1 MSARAAPVFFASTAA
16 VPTLAARRAAVAG
29 DRRHRADTHRR
40 YHPAMPSIAPA
51 ARAALLAV
59 FVSLAACAAPAP
71 RDPAPADTPLLLI
84 SIDSFRASY
93 LDLGLTPNLQRIADQ
108 GVRAQWIN
116 PSYPTQTFPN
126 HYTLVTGLRPDHHGV
141 IHNMMR
147 DPDLGRFRVND
158 PNAIGEARWWN
169 GGEPIWI
176 GAQNAGLRG
185 ATMLWPGGEA
195 PNHGQRASRWHAYDP
210 KVTEMAR
217 IEQVLDWLGEPAST
231 RPHVTALYFDS
242 LDKQSHDYG
251 PNSAQAR
258 AAMQRIDAAL
268 GRLIDTLA
276 ARGELDRVNLIVVSD
291 HGMAEVAPEHR
302 IAVEDMVSVQEA
314 VVTSTGQSIGIA
326 PNKGFE
332 AQVERRLLGKHD
344 HYQCWRKGELPAR
357 WHYGT
362 HPRIPPI
369 VCQMQEGWDAIER
382 DVLAKARPGQTR
394 GSHGYDPALP
404 SMRAIFI
411 ARGPAFREG
420 ATIPAF
426 DNVDVYPLLA
436 RLLGI
441 APAKNDGDIAPLLP
455 ALKADAAQ
463 EK

>member
-1 MSARAAPVFFASTAA
+1 M
-16 VPTLAARRAAVAG
+16 
-29 DRRHRADTHRR
+29 H
-40 YHPAMPSIAPA
+40 SIAPA

-59 FVSLAACAAPAP
+59 LVSLAACATRAPQTPP
-71 RDPAPADTPLLLI
+71 REPPRADTPLLLI
-84 SIDSFRASY
+84 SIDSFRAGY
-93 LDLGLTPNLQRIADQ
+93 LDLGLTPNLQRLADQ

-141 IHNMMR
+141 IHNTMR
-147 DPDLGRFRVND
+147 DPDLGRFRVSD
-158 PNAIGEARWWN
+158 PQAIGETRWWD

-195 PNHGQRASRWHAYDP
+195 PIRGQHANRWRAFDP
-210 KVTEMAR
+210 KISEMAR
-217 IEQVLDWLGEPAST
+217 VEEVLGWLGEPATT

-242 LDKQSHDYG
+242 LDKESHDYG
-251 PNSAQAR
+251 PNSPQAR
-258 AAMQRIDAAL
+258 AAMQRIDDAL
-268 GRLIDTLA
+268 GRLTDTLA

-291 HGMAEVAPEHR
+291 HGMAEVPVGQR
-302 IAVEDMVSVQEA
+302 MAVEDMVTPQQA
-314 VVTSTGQSIGIA
+314 VVTSVGQSIGVA
-326 PNKGFE
+326 PNPGFE
-332 AQVERRLLGKHD
+332 AEVERRLLGRHD

-362 HPRIPPI
+362 HPRIPAI
-369 VCQMQEGWDAIER
+369 VCQMDEGWDAIEAEA
-382 DVLAKARPGQTR
+382 LKKSPKNQTR

-411 ARGPAFREG
+411 ARGPAFRQG
-420 ATIPAF
+420 VVLPSF
-426 DNVDVYPLLA
+426 DNIDVYPLLA

-441 APAKNDGDIAPLLP
+441 VPAKNDGDIAPLLP
-455 ALKADAAQ
+455 ALKDPRAP
-463 EK
+463 KR

>member
-1 MSARAAPVFFASTAA
+1 MRRGYHFAM
-16 VPTLAARRAAVAG
+16 
-29 DRRHRADTHRR
+29 H
-40 YHPAMPSIAPA
+40 SIAPA

-59 FVSLAACAAPAP
+59 LVSLAACATRTPQTPPHAPS
-71 RDPAPADTPLLLI
+71 RADTPLLLI

-93 LDLGLTPNLQRIADQ
+93 LELGLTPNLQRIADQ

-141 IHNMMR
+141 IHNTMR
-147 DPDLGRFRVND
+147 DPDLGRFRVSD
-158 PNAIGEARWWN
+158 PNAIGETRWWD

-195 PNHGQRASRWHAYDP
+195 PVRGQHANRSRAFDP
-210 KVTEMAR
+210 KITEIAR
-217 IEQVLDWLGEPAST
+217 VEQVLEWLGEPATT

-242 LDKQSHDYG
+242 LDKESHDYG
-251 PNSAQAR
+251 PNSPQAR
-258 AAMQRIDAAL
+258 AAMQRIDSAL
-268 GRLIDTLA
+268 GHLTDALA

-291 HGMAEVAPEHR
+291 HGMAEVPVGQR
-302 IAVEDMVSVQEA
+302 MAVEDIVTPQQA
-314 VVTSTGQSIGIA
+314 VVTSVGQSIGVA
-326 PNKGFE
+326 PNPGFE
-332 AQVERRLLGKHD
+332 AEVEKRLLGRHD

-362 HPRIPPI
+362 HPRIPAI
-369 VCQMQEGWDAIER
+369 VCQMDEGWDAIEGE
-382 DVLAKARPGQTR
+382 VLKKSPKNQTR

-411 ARGPAFREG
+411 ARGPAFRQG

-426 DNVDVYPLLA
+426 DNIDVYPLLA

-441 APAKNDGDIAPLLP
+441 KPAKNDGDIAPLLP
-455 ALKADAAQ
+455 ALKDPRAQ
-463 EK
+463 KK